1 MSKNIKKRKGFTL
14 VEIVVAVL
22 ISAMVAMATFSI
34 FTSSAVGH
42 KRANKKELAA
52 LAIRM
57 VSEQLKNYVTSDNSQ
72 FLPQRP
78 NNSWRLCNHLNQCD
92 TYNGW
97 ALQSGTHHD
106 ITSFLS
112 TEPFLTELCKGN
124 LSNCSFRYV
133 VTNFD
138 CGFGNSETTA
148 CKQVSFNLSYPD

>member
-42 KRANKKELAA
+42 KRATKKELAA

-133 VTNFD
+133 VFNFD

>member
-72 FLPQRP
+72 FLPHRP
-78 NNSWRLCNHLNQCD
+78 HPLWKLCKSPDQCD
-92 TYNGW
+92 NNGW
-97 ALQSGTHHD
+97 ALQRGPHD
-106 ITSFLS
+106 VTFFLD
-112 TEPFLTELCKGN
+112 TEPFLTELCEGN
-124 LSNCSFRYV
+124 LSNCRFTYV
-133 VTNFD
+133 VENFP
-138 CGFGNSETTA
+138 CGFGDSDTTS
-148 CKQVSFNLSYPD
+148 CKEVKFNLSYPD

>member
-1 MSKNIKKRKGFTL
+1 MPKNVKKRKGFTL

-42 KRANKKELAA
+42 KRSTKKEVAA

-57 VSEQLKNYVTSDNSQ
+57 VSEQLKDYVTSDNST

-78 NNSWRLCNHLNQCD
+78 NNSWRLCNHLGQCD
-92 TYNGW
+92 TYTGW
-97 ALQSGTHHD
+97 ALQSGTHD
-106 ITSFLS
+106 ITSFLN

-133 VTNFD
+133 VSNFD